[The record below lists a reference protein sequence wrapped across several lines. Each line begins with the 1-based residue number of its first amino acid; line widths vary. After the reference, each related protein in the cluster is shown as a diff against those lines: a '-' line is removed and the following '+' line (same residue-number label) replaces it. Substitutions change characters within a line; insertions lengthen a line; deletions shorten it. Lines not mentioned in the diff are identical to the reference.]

1 MPIASMQQLGRYKA
15 TAIALVIAN
24 AIPLIGVLF
33 FSWSTFAIMALYW
46 AENVIIGGVNVLKMI
61 TCAPDPDEVSLPN
74 PSKAERADD
83 FDTALA
89 SLGQSRTSLTAIH
102 HASKLFFV
110 PFFTIHYG
118 MFCFVHGVFVLVL
131 FGRDSGFLAQPS
143 DPFDAVP
150 QLGEQLLH
158 GGMLLALI
166 SLGLSHLFSFVK
178 NYLIGGEYRRITVP
192 ALMIQ
197 PYGRVVV
204 MHLALLF
211 GGFATVL
218 MGSSVVALLIL
229 VVGKTVMDVHFHL
242 REHRADEA
250 NRGDGFGQ
258 VETR

>member
-1 MPIASMQQLGRYKA
+1 MQQLGRYKA
-15 TAIALVIAN
+15 TVIALVIAN

-61 TCAPDPDEVSLPN
+61 TCAPDPDEVSLPS
-74 PSKAERADD
+74 PGKSERAED
-83 FDTALA
+83 FGTPLA

-131 FGRDSGFLAQPS
+131 FGRDGGFLAQPS

-192 ALMIQ
+192 AADDSALRSC
-197 PYGRVVV
+197 GRDAPGPAVRRFF
-204 MHLALLF
+204 H
-211 GGFATVL
+211 
-218 MGSSVVALLIL
+218 VA
-229 VVGKTVMDVHFHL
+229 VGQLGRGPAHPGRGQD
-242 REHRADEA
+242 RDGRAFPPA
-250 NRGDGFGQ
+250 RAPC
-258 VETR
+258 RRS